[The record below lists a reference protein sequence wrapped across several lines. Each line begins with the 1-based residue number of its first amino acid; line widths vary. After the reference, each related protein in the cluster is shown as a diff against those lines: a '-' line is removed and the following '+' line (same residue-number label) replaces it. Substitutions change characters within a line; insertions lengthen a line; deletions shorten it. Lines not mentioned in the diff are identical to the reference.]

1 MSDSSMCICGHELN
15 RHFNYEYC
23 LVDKS
28 DNTMRVHSWIDHCPC
43 KKFEQMEVNQ
53 PSIQVPS
60 GVHIQTLLDNNGE
73 ARILFEFGEVKIQLT
88 QEACADIALHLL
100 AATYAS
106 RSEQALFKYAMDNAL
121 DPQQLVKFM
130 RS

>member
-1 MSDSSMCICGHELN
+1 MTEE
-15 RHFNYEYC
+15 RAP
-23 LVDKS
+23 
-28 DNTMRVHSWIDHCPC
+28 T
-43 KKFEQMEVNQ
+43 
-53 PSIQVPS
+53 